1 MRKTWR
7 IEEKSSDQKDFKPG
21 FEIQHT
27 IVFTDDPVNFFS
39 LRFALKLTY
48 IN

>member
-27 IVFTDDPVNFFS
+27 IVFTDDPVNFFH
-39 LRFALKLTY
+39 LDLH
-48 IN
+48 

>member
-27 IVFTDDPVNFFS
+27 IVFTDDLVNFIH
-39 LRFALKLTY
+39 LDLH
-48 IN
+48 